1 MEEAKYTKEQQYLKA
16 KKRVEDI
23 KGFYVHFTVF
33 ALCMPVIIIT
43 NLMFVPGFYYFW
55 FALFG
60 WGIGIFFHW
69 LGVFGFTSIGLGKD
83 WEQRKIKEL
92 MNDQNFESDER
103 R

>member
-92 MNDQNFESDER
+92 MNDQNFERDER